1 VSGGVA
7 LGLAVGYVI
16 GEIRRRLDDP
26 PTEITISLIIGYVA
40 FLPAE

>member
-1 VSGGVA
+1 VSSGIAV
-7 LGLAVGYVI
+7 GLAVGYVI

-26 PTEITISLIIGYVA
+26 PPEITISLIIGYVA